1 MKFSERLKT
10 ALYSEAAAAVL
21 DGQNVLRKYFGR
33 GFKIEYKGDIDPVT
47 IADRETETLIIKRLK
62 KRFPDIGFLCEESC
76 PKEIRDGTFWVLD
89 PLDGTVNFVHH
100 CPVFST
106 SLALFSDGKI
116 ILGIVNDVM
125 RSELFGAVL
134 GRGAFVNRKPIK
146 VSGVKT
152 LNRSLLVTGFPYY
165 IKERHNRVIK
175 NFKNLILSAQGIR
188 RLGSAAL
195 DLAYTA
201 SGRFDGF
208 WEEGL
213 APWDVAAGS
222 LLVEEAGGRI
232 SDFAGGHDW
241 LFGKMITASN
251 KIIHNSMIKILQ
263 QNNDKKAAVRN

>member
-1 MKFSERLKT
+1 MTLSERLKT
-10 ALYSEAAAAVL
+10 SLYSEAAAAVL
-21 DGQNVLRKYFGR
+21 DGQNVIKKYFER

-47 IADRETETLIIKRLK
+47 IADRETENIIIKRLK
-62 KRFPDIGFLCEESC
+62 NRFPDIGFLCEESC
-76 PKEIRDGTFWVLD
+76 PKEMREGTFWVLD

-116 ILGIVNDVM
+116 VLGIVNDVM
-125 RSELFGAVL
+125 RSELFGAVR
-134 GRGAFVNRKPIK
+134 GRGALLNRKRIR

-152 LNRSLLVTGFPYY
+152 LNRALLVTGFPYY

-175 NFKNLILSAQGIR
+175 NFKNLVLSAQGIR

-222 LLVEEAGGRI
+222 LLVEEAGGRV
-232 SDFAGGHDW
+232 SDFAGSDDW

-251 KIIHNSMIKILQ
+251 SRIHNSMIKILQ
-263 QNNDKKAAVRN
+263 Q